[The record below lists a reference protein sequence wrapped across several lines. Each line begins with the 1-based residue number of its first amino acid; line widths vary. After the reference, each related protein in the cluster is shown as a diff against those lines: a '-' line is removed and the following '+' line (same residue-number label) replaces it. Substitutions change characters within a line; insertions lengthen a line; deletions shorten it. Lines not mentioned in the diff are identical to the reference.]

1 MNIWIESLH
10 VVNVLDKI
18 IPFHA
23 WCPEKGTTS
32 QSVGQ
37 SVKMFKMS
45 TTTKILFRIW
55 TCHPS
60 SESSNQ
66 EVWEEFH
73 GDSHDAYLIS
83 HVALPF
89 YIFKGIVFFIK
100 LPVLSHWMDD
110 KSGVEYHKLST
121 ALSGPRGFYIFG
133 LRGWRVG
140 LWLVRISC
148 PMIVQNKLICD
159 WSCSPGRALL
169 DLGKCNLLTLA
180 IWKSAW
186 GPWLILTRTRA

>member
-1 MNIWIESLH
+1 MLGALKRARP
-10 VVNVLDKI
+10 V
-18 IPFHA
+18 
-23 WCPEKGTTS
+23 S
-32 QSVGQ
+32 QSVGH

-89 YIFKGIVFFIK
+89 DVFKGIVFFIK
-100 LPVLSHWMDD
+100 LPVPFH
-110 KSGVEYHKLST
+110 
-121 ALSGPRGFYIFG
+121 
-133 LRGWRVG
+133 
-140 LWLVRISC
+140 
-148 PMIVQNKLICD
+148 
-159 WSCSPGRALL
+159 
-169 DLGKCNLLTLA
+169 
-180 IWKSAW
+180 
-186 GPWLILTRTRA
+186 